1 MKRLF
6 VLAVLL
12 IASSFPALAQTAK
25 SDYKNINLVD
35 TLEAAGNFKTLL
47 NALRTT
53 GLIETLKG
61 PGPFTIFAPN
71 DEAFAKLPTGVLDSL
86 MKDPAKL
93 KALLLYHVTAGK
105 FTIKDLQSKTD
116 KSITMMDNT
125 KAEILCN
132 GLIPA
137 NSQSKAKIECNGFIP
152 ANSQSKAKLL
162 CNGINPANSQSKAK
176 LLCNGINP
184 APIVINK
191 SASVVMADLSASNG
205 MIHVVDAVLM
215 PPTP

>member
-6 VLAVLL
+6 VVAVML
-12 IASSFPALAQTAK
+12 IASSLPALAQTTK

-105 FTIKDLQSKTD
+105 FTIKDLLSRTD

-125 KAEILCN
+125 KAEI
-132 GLIPA
+132 
-137 NSQSKAKIECNGFIP
+137 QCNGFIP
-152 ANSQSKAKLL
+152 PNSQSKAKLL
-162 CNGINPANSQSKAK
+162 CNGIKPSA
-176 LLCNGINP
+176 I
-184 APIVINK
+184 IIIK

-205 MIHVVDAVLM
+205 MIHVIDAVLS
-215 PPTP
+215 PGTHWLGTVIK